1 MIKGKQI
8 YLRAIE
14 KPDLNKLK
22 EWRNIPYFRK
32 HFREYRE
39 LNDDMQE
46 NWYKNKVLND
56 PSTIMFSIVRNL
68 DEELVGCVGLCYVNW
83 ISRHADL
90 SLYIGAEDL
99 YIDDLGYAKEACN
112 LILNYG
118 FDELNLNK
126 VWTEIYEFDMKKR
139 NLYSEMGFI
148 EDGRLRQNYY
158 NEGRYW
164 DSLILSILKEDR

>member
-8 YLRAIE
+8 YLRSIE
-14 KPDLNKLK
+14 KSDLNKLK

-56 PSTIMFSIVRNL
+56 PSTIMFSIVRTL
-68 DEELVGCVGLCYVNW
+68 DEELVGCVGLCYINW
-83 ISRHADL
+83 INRHADL

-126 VWTEIYEFDMKKR
+126 VWTEIYEFDLKKR
-139 NLYSEMGFI
+139 NLYSEMGFM

-158 NEGRYW
+158 NEGKYW